1 MEIVNRSEGFKTGDS
16 GRLAFAYVQYFVQQD
31 GILYRGKW
39 HDRFNDPEMLNQLD
53 DVQEVQTKDRGP
65 EIQDSWSQIYI
76 KMPSLF
82 QYATA
87 DLEDQLRR
95 EVSVCESLKK
105 NPHPN
110 IAVYYGC
117 QETNDRVSALCFKRY
132 KTTLHLR
139 VNPGHLNKNMF
150 RERRDLV
157 DDTVKASLK
166 GILASIEHLH
176 SLGLVHNDINPSNIM
191 FDEHDNPVLIDFGS
205 CRRIGENLYETGS
218 GRTPYWYDPQVE
230 MAETKNDLDAFE
242 ELKIWL
248 VGGLEEK
255 FLFGS

>member
-1 MEIVNRSEGFKTGDS
+1 MEIINRSEGFKTGNS
-16 GRLAFAYVQYFVQQD
+16 GRLAFAYVQYFVQQN

-39 HDRFNDPEMLNQLD
+39 HDRFNDPQTLGQLD
-53 DVQEVQTKDRGP
+53 NVQEVQTKDRGP
-65 EIQDSWSQIYI
+65 EMQDSWSQIYI
-76 KMPSLF
+76 KTPSLF

-87 DLEDQLRR
+87 DLEDQLQR
-95 EVSVCESLKK
+95 EVSVCETLKRK
-105 NPHPN
+105 PHAN

-117 QETNDRVSALCFKRY
+117 QEKKGRVSALCFKRY
-132 KTTLHLR
+132 KTTLHLK

-150 RERRDLV
+150 RERRVV
-157 DDTVKASLK
+157 DDTVKASLN
-166 GILASIEHLH
+166 GILAGIKHLH

-191 FDEHDNPVLIDFGS
+191 FDEDNNPVLIDFGS
-205 CRRIGENLYETGS
+205 CRRLGENLYETGS
-218 GRTPYWYDPQVE
+218 GRTQYWHDPQVE
-230 MAETKNDLDAFE
+230 VAETNNDLYAFE